1 MYQIDTFNS
10 NLNDEEMITSHL
22 IYVIK
27 QFFSLFYDKNIIFDE
42 KKNSNRETL
51 VKHVTWQNH
60 SVIAKFKM
68 LKCLKE

>member
-1 MYQIDTFNS
+1 
-10 NLNDEEMITSHL
+10 MITSHL

-51 VKHVTWQNH
+51 VKHVT
-60 SVIAKFKM
+60 
-68 LKCLKE
+68 